1 MIRARWICLAGALAW
16 AAVHAA
22 AAAKPGSVP
31 VYETVHQGT
40 AHSAL
45 FGLDFDGERGIAVG
59 LKGAILESKD
69 AGKTWSPVRSPTRT
83 ALLAVA
89 ASGGRSVAVGLSG
102 VVATSTMDEP
112 WKVATSG
119 VTQRLLG
126 VDMNATGLAVAVGA
140 FGTVVVSRDWGGTW
154 RSKTPDWS
162 VLATRENPGFA
173 EPMVY
178 GVAVGR
184 EGVITL
190 VGEFG
195 LIARSNDG
203 GDTWR
208 ILSAPKA
215 GVPTLNAIHLGDPGQ
230 NSYAVGQEGTIRISI
245 DGGETWADCTSATKL
260 NFLGVAASAAG
271 EIVVTGMRVMYRS
284 RNNGMSWEEVVS
296 GDARSDWY
304 QAARAVPG
312 SGRMFAVGHS
322 GRVIEF
328 TS

>member
-1 MIRARWICLAGALAW
+1 MIRAQWVCLACALAW
-16 AAVHAA
+16 GAVHAA
-22 AAAKPGSVP
+22 AGAKSGP
-31 VYETVHQGT
+31 VAVYTAVHQGT
-40 AHSAL
+40 PHSAL
-45 FGLDFDGERGIAVG
+45 FGLDFDGERGLAVG

-69 AGKTWSPVRSPTRT
+69 AGKTWSPVKSPTRT

-89 ASGGRSVAVGLSG
+89 ASGGRAVAVGLSG
-102 VVATSTMDEP
+102 VVATSTMNEP

-140 FGTVVVSRDWGGTW
+140 FGTVVVSRDWGNTW
-154 RSKTPDWS
+154 QSKAPDWS

-178 GVAVGR
+178 GVAVGG
-184 EGVITL
+184 EGAITL

-208 ILSAPKA
+208 ILSAPQS

-230 NSYAVGQEGTIRISI
+230 NSYAVGQEGAIRTSS
-245 DGGETWADCTSATKL
+245 DGGETWVNCTTGTKL
-260 NFLGVAASAAG
+260 NFLGVAATASG

-284 RNNGMSWEEVVS
+284 RNAGMSWEEVLS

-304 QAARAVPG
+304 QAARTVPE
-312 SGRMFAVGHS
+312 SGRLFAVGHS

-328 TS
+328 AS